1 MSKKYILTLLAT
13 SILTACGGSSTSAP
27 TATTTPTTTTA
38 PQPVVTQTTGVITGF
53 GSVFINGV
61 EYETNAATV
70 STDDNPGANETDL
83 QVGMIV
89 TLSGEV
95 NEDGTTGNANSI
107 HYDEQLK
114 GPLKSVD
121 LIAKT
126 LSVLGQAVV
135 FDGETSLEGV
145 VIADL
150 SPGDFLEI
158 SGFFNAQGAL
168 HATRIEKETDVAKLK
183 AQGKVEMLDTTN
195 KIFVLHNLTI
205 DYSSATF
212 DNFAEID
219 LVEGQE
225 VRVKGLSSALS
236 NDVFLVDEIKLKNID
251 EQHESGEN
259 TQVEGFITGFESAS
273 SFAVNNTH
281 IITDDSTEY
290 KYGSVDS
297 LLLNVQ
303 VKIKGEY
310 NATGDLL
317 ATKIH
322 IQQRSNLSIEGVID
336 AINLDLNTVTV
347 LGVEF
352 TLNDQTKLE
361 DESDNAVRFFDLADL
376 FVGDS
381 VEMKGFIDKDG
392 NNVATKMERENNE
405 ENNEIELKGAVS
417 NIANFSF
424 DILGVTVNT
433 TDSTL
438 FEDANGDNV
447 PQVTFFGQL
456 QNDILLEV
464 KGKTVDGKLVA
475 LEIKTEENE
484 ADEADEADEANET
497 AKSKRAEF
505 KGLVDV
511 INDTTLI
518 VSDHEVLI
526 NSDTEFEVNDEN
538 VTVEQFRQLV
548 IVGDTVKVNGRMD
561 EQGIITAKSIEL

>member
-195 KIFVLHNLTI
+195 KIFVYTI
-205 DYSSATF
+205 
-212 DNFAEID
+212 
-219 LVEGQE
+219 
-225 VRVKGLSSALS
+225 
-236 NDVFLVDEIKLKNID
+236 
-251 EQHESGEN
+251 
-259 TQVEGFITGFESAS
+259 
-273 SFAVNNTH
+273 
-281 IITDDSTEY
+281 
-290 KYGSVDS
+290 
-297 LLLNVQ
+297 
-303 VKIKGEY
+303 
-310 NATGDLL
+310 
-317 ATKIH
+317 
-322 IQQRSNLSIEGVID
+322 
-336 AINLDLNTVTV
+336 
-347 LGVEF
+347 
-352 TLNDQTKLE
+352 
-361 DESDNAVRFFDLADL
+361 
-376 FVGDS
+376 
-381 VEMKGFIDKDG
+381 
-392 NNVATKMERENNE
+392 
-405 ENNEIELKGAVS
+405 
-417 NIANFSF
+417 
-424 DILGVTVNT
+424 
-433 TDSTL
+433 
-438 FEDANGDNV
+438 
-447 PQVTFFGQL
+447 
-456 QNDILLEV
+456 
-464 KGKTVDGKLVA
+464 
-475 LEIKTEENE
+475 
-484 ADEADEADEANET
+484 
-497 AKSKRAEF
+497 
-505 KGLVDV
+505 
-511 INDTTLI
+511 
-518 VSDHEVLI
+518 
-526 NSDTEFEVNDEN
+526 
-538 VTVEQFRQLV
+538 
-548 IVGDTVKVNGRMD
+548 
-561 EQGIITAKSIEL
+561 